1 MAKLAIIPA
10 RGGSKRLP
18 RKNILPFLGKPILAY
33 TIEAAAEAGIF
44 DAVVVST
51 EDAEIAELA
60 RRYGA
65 EVDLRPQSLAEDQAT
80 VADVCVELLARK
92 PLPWGDVQQMCVLYA
107 TAPLRNAN
115 DIREVMALLEPG
127 VCDFG
132 IAATQYTHYPYQ
144 ALRYGEGG
152 ELSPMWPDLCHRSS
166 AEIGPLIAGN
176 GSTYAVN
183 VSAFLEHKAFYGPGM
198 RAHMMPFSRS
208 VDIDTA
214 DDFDL
219 ALCLARG
226 AIGS

>member
-115 DIREVMALLEPG
+115 DIREVMALLEPR
-127 VCDFG
+127 C
-132 IAATQYTHYPYQ
+132 ATLGLP
-144 ALRYGEGG
+144 
-152 ELSPMWPDLCHRSS
+152 
-166 AEIGPLIAGN
+166 PLNIPIIRIR
-176 GSTYAVN
+176 
-183 VSAFLEHKAFYGPGM
+183 HCGM
-198 RAHMMPFSRS
+198 GMVAN
-208 VDIDTA
+208 
-214 DDFDL
+214 
-219 ALCLARG
+219 LARCG
-226 AIGS
+226 RICVIDPAPRLVR